1 MRHTTISTLTMAA
14 LAVTTLTATG
24 AAAATPDAPFG
35 PPWISVE
42 YPANPHHPTTRDAT
56 FLVHT
61 YHHST
66 SIVVPMK
73 AVAEGLVNGK
83 RTSVPLDITPTDR
96 AGVYA
101 VRAAVPESGTWLV
114 AVTLE
119 EGESSTATALVT
131 LGRDGTVMTARVPST
146 RTRDGWVVPRSVT
159 AADIDAEL
167 QAARRFAGD
176 AKDVRHAGLAAGLF
190 LLAFAGLATRRR
202 S

>member
-14 LAVTTLTATG
+14 LALTTLTATQ
-24 AAAATPDAPFG
+24 AAAASPDAPFG

-42 YPANPHHPTTRDAT
+42 YPANPHHPSTRGAT

-66 SIVVPMK
+66 SIAVPMT
-73 AVAEGLVNGK
+73 AVAEGLVDGR
-83 RTSVPLDITPTDR
+83 RTSVPLDIKPTDR

-101 VRAAVPESGTWLV
+101 VRAAVPEQGTWLV

-119 EGESSTATALVT
+119 EGEGATATALVS

-146 RTRDGWVVPRSVT
+146 TSRDGWVVPRGVT
-159 AADIDAEL
+159 AADIEAEL
-167 QAARRFAGD
+167 QAARRFAGVPQE
-176 AKDVRHAGLAAGLF
+176 VRHAGLAAGLLF
-190 LLAFAGLATRRR
+190 LAFAGLATRRR
-202 S
+202 N